1 MIEKKALQTDLAPQ
15 AIGPYSQ
22 AVVCNS
28 MVYCSGQ
35 LGIDPTTKEFISD
48 SDVKL
53 QTHQIMKNIQS
64 ILRTQKISLNHIIK
78 TVIYLSDMNNFSLVN
93 SAYKEYFTTPYPA
106 RSTVEVSYLPL
117 GALVEIEVI
126 ATLNH

>member
-1 MIEKKALQTDLAPQ
+1 MIEKKAIQTDLAPQ

-22 AVVCNS
+22 AVICNS

-35 LGIDPTTKEFISD
+35 LGIDPTTKKFVSN
-48 SDVKL
+48 SDVEL
-53 QTHQIMKNIQS
+53 QTHQIMKNIQN
-64 ILRTQKISLNHIIK
+64 ILRTQKINLNHIIK

-93 SAYKEYFTTPYPA
+93 SAYKEYFTNPYPA
-106 RSTVEVSYLPL
+106 RSTVEVSALPL

-126 ATLNH
+126 ATLTK